1 VTIKAEESQMVFA
14 APLDLAT
21 FNDLPTEGAERI
33 MLGCCQSAPWAG
45 RPYPSPSALYKAA
58 DAALAALDETDL
70 DGAIAA
76 HPRIG
81 ERVTGAHAQASRRE
95 QAAVASAEART
106 VAALAKGNREY
117 EVRFGHVY
125 LVCAEGRSGE
135 ELLTTLRRRLHND
148 PWAERAQAR
157 IELGKINRS
166 RLARLIV
173 DDDGNRG

>member
-1 VTIKAEESQMVFA
+1 MVFA

-33 MLGCCQSAPWAG
+33 LLGCCQSAPWAHQVAAG
-45 RPYPSPSALYKAA
+45 RPYPSPSVLYKAA

-148 PWAERAQAR
+148 PSAERAQAR
-157 IELGKINRS
+157 TELGKINRS